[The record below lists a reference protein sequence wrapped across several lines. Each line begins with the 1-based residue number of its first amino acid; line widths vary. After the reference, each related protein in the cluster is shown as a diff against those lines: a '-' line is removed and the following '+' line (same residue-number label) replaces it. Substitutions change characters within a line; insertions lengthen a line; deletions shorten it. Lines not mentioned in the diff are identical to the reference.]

1 MGDNYQG
8 KWMWRKIKKIQFQN
22 NSTQQAIIW
31 FKIKLTA
38 KQKNTV
44 TVAYISNENY
54 PFREEEVKKEKENG
68 NCITNHSSKIQRQS
82 I

>member
-8 KWMWRKIKKIQFQN
+8 EWMWREIKKSQFQN

-54 PFREEEVKKEKENG
+54 PFPRRRIRKKKKKME
-68 NCITNHSSKIQRQS
+68 TA
-82 I
+82 